1 METSRRMDEIRRILE
16 EIARDPINIESR
28 VNLVNPSFIY
38 PIFLH
43 SNIPNTDDLLNL
55 INELDEENKDCLR
68 PMCNKFKESLKQIKI
83 KEDDDLSCAICQ
95 EKFKNDELV
104 IQLPCKGDGHYFH
117 FDEGECPGLKPWIEI
132 NNTCPV
138 CRTEFPQEE
147 VIECPEPESEPEPES
162 GPEPEPESEPE
173 PEGEVINGNI
183 IEETL
188 TNIVGNY
195 LNRAY
200 DELEDREL
208 NEAIQRS
215 LTDK

>member
-1 METSRRMDEIRRILE
+1 MDELYRILE
-16 EIARDPINIESR
+16 EIARVPINIESR
-28 VNLVNPSFIY
+28 VNIVNPSFIF
-38 PIFLH
+38 PFFLR
-43 SNIPNTDDLLNL
+43 STNSNTDDLLNI

-68 PMCNKFKESLKQIKI
+68 PMCNKFKESLKKIKI
-83 KEDDDLSCAICQ
+83 KEDNDLSCAICQ
-95 EKFKNDELV
+95 EKFKNDEIV

-138 CRTEFPQEE
+138 CRTEFPQEK
-147 VIECPEPESEPEPES
+147 VIECPEPEPDDEPEPEPDDEPQ
-162 GPEPEPESEPE
+162 PEPEPDDE